1 MCGLGGPSITC
12 LKAPVPGGL
21 KPLSR
26 IRVLLL
32 TTACL
37 AALPSGPGGS
47 AQTRRPATRT
57 TSAPRSPG
65 RPGDVVTAVKVVGNA
80 RIEAG
85 TIQSYMLVQPGDR
98 YDGDRVDR
106 SLKTLYATGLFK
118 DVSISRDGSG
128 LVVKVVENPII
139 NRIAFDGNHQI
150 TDETLRPLLEL
161 RPRAV
166 FTPDLAQAD
175 RQKILDTYAKKGRFG
190 ATVEPKVIRLD
201 NNRVDVVFEIND
213 GRSTLVSRIAFVGNH
228 AFGESRL
235 REIVS
240 SREQAFYRFLSNSD
254 TYDPARIDYDK
265 ELLRRFYLKN
275 GYADFDVRNAT
286 AELAPDRSSFFV
298 TFTVNEGAQ
307 YKVNSIQI
315 DSRLPNLKGADLLGD
330 VEQEKGEVYDGEAVE
345 RSVTALQDAAQGR
358 GYNFVLVRPRIA
370 RDAAK
375 HTVDLVFDVSEGPRV
390 YVERIDIVGNTRT
403 KDKVI
408 RREMQLAEGDAFNA
422 AAIRRSRARL
432 TDLGYFNSVNITSAS
447 GSNADRAVVTA
458 AVDEKATGELSLG
471 GGFSTDAGA
480 LLSAGLR
487 EKNLV
492 GTGID
497 ASLSGV
503 LAQRRSEID
512 LSVTDPYLF
521 DRNLVGGFDLF
532 HVQNNNQNVAAYDER
547 RTGGALRLGYEISD
561 HLRQALSY
569 SVVDRNVYNVSQTAS
584 LYIQNQAG
592 GSLLSQVGQTLTLD
606 YRDSRTAP
614 HSGFVV
620 NYGLDVAGLGGT
632 AHYVRNKLDGVYY
645 IPLERFTGDS
655 DWGIAVSAGT
665 GYLFNLSGRP
675 ESIVD
680 RFFLGGDNLRGFQ
693 SAGAGP
699 HSVPVQ
705 AGGVVFGSD
714 SVGGKFIYNQST
726 ELRFPLPISADLGLS
741 GRAFVD
747 VGGLS
752 NVSRSSGGLFARNVF
767 GIPIAGGLEQSISGQ
782 HTLTPRVGSGVGV
795 SWRTPFGLINI
806 DVAEAVLKQRYDQTQ
821 FFRFGFGT
829 RF

>member
-1 MCGLGGPSITC
+1 M
-12 LKAPVPGGL
+12 
-21 KPLSR
+21 SR

-37 AALPSGPGGS
+37 AALPSGPGS
-47 AQTRRPATRT
+47 FAQTRRAASPRTVARPAAVRT
-57 TSAPRSPG
+57 
-65 RPGDVVTAVKVVGNA
+65 GDAITAIRVTGNQ

-98 YDGDRVDR
+98 YDADRVDR
-106 SLKTLYATGLFK
+106 SLKTLYATGLFR
-118 DVSISRDGSG
+118 DVSISRDGSA
-128 LVVKVVENPII
+128 LVVKVAENPII
-139 NRIAFDGNHQI
+139 NRIAFEGNHKI

-166 FTPDLAQAD
+166 FTPELAQAD
-175 RQKILDTYAKKGRFG
+175 RQKILDAYAKRGRFG

-201 NNRVDVVFEIND
+201 QNRVDVVFEIND
-213 GRSTLVSRIAFVGNH
+213 GTSTLVSRISFVGNH

-235 REIVS
+235 REIIS
-240 SREQAFYRFLSNSD
+240 SREEAIYRFLSSSD
-254 TYDPARIDYDK
+254 TYDPARIDFDK

-275 GYADFDVRNAT
+275 GYADFSVRDAT

-298 TFTVNEGAQ
+298 TFTLNEGAQ
-307 YKVNSIQI
+307 YKVNSIQVE
-315 DSRLPNLKGADLLGD
+315 SRLPKLNGADLLPE
-330 VEQEKGEVYDGEAVE
+330 VEQEKGQVYDGEAVE
-345 RSVTALQDAAQGR
+345 RSVNAIQDAAQAR

-370 RDAAK
+370 RDSAK
-375 HTVDLVFDVSEGPRV
+375 HTVDLVFDVTEGPRV
-390 YVERIDIVGNTRT
+390 FVERIDIEGNTRT

-432 TDLGYFNSVNITSAS
+432 NDLGYFNTVNITSS
-447 GSNADRAVVTA
+447 PGSSADRAIVTA

-497 ASLSGV
+497 ANLSGV

-512 LSVTDPYLF
+512 FSLTDPYLF
-521 DRNLVGGFDLF
+521 DRNLVGGIDLF
-532 HVQNNNQNVAAYDER
+532 HVQNNNQSISAYDER
-547 RTGGALRLGYEISD
+547 RTGGALRLGYEIND

-569 SVVDRNVYNVSQTAS
+569 SVVDRNVYNVNTDAS
-584 LYIQNQAG
+584 LYIQNQQG

-614 HSGFVV
+614 HSGFVI

-632 AHYVRNKLDGVYY
+632 AKYVRNKLDGVYY
-645 IPLERFTGDS
+645 IPLERYTGDS
-655 DWGIAVSAGT
+655 DWGIALSAGA
-665 GYLFNLSGRP
+665 GYLLNYGGRQ
-675 ESIVD
+675 ENIVD

-699 HSVPVQ
+699 HSIPLQ
-705 AGGVVFGSD
+705 SGGVVFGAD
-714 SVGGKFIYNQST
+714 SIGGKFIYTQSS
-726 ELRFPLPISADLGLS
+726 ELRFPLPISGDLGLS

-752 NVSRSSGGLFARNVF
+752 NVSQSGTLFARNVF
-767 GIPIAGGLEQSISGQ
+767 SIPIAGGISQGINGQ
-782 HTLTPRVGSGVGV
+782 HSLSPRVGTGVGV
-795 SWRTPFGLINI
+795 SWKTPFGLINI
-806 DVAEAVLKQRYDQTQ
+806 DLAEAVVRQKYDQTQ

>member
-1 MCGLGGPSITC
+1 M
-12 LKAPVPGGL
+12 
-21 KPLSR
+21 
-26 IRVLLL
+26 
-32 TTACL
+32 
-37 AALPSGPGGS
+37 
-47 AQTRRPATRT
+47 
-57 TSAPRSPG
+57 
-65 RPGDVVTAVKVVGNA
+65 RPGEAITAIKVTGNQ
-80 RIEAG
+80 RIEQG

-98 YDGDRVDR
+98 YDADRVDR

-118 DVSISRDGSG
+118 DVSITRDGSA

-139 NRIAFDGNHQI
+139 NRIAFEGNHRI
-150 TDETLRPLLEL
+150 TDDTLRPLLEL

-166 FTPDLAQAD
+166 FTPELAQAD
-175 RQKILDTYAKKGRFG
+175 RQKILDAYAKRGRFG
-190 ATVEPKVIRLD
+190 ATVEPKIIRLD
-201 NNRVDVVFEIND
+201 SNRVDVVFEIND
-213 GRSTLVSRIAFVGNH
+213 GTSTLVSRISFVGNH

-235 REIVS
+235 REVIS
-240 SREQAFYRFLSNSD
+240 SREEAFYRFLSNSD
-254 TYDPARIDYDK
+254 TYDPARVDFDK

-275 GYADFDVRNAT
+275 GYADFEVRNAT

-298 TFTVNEGAQ
+298 TFTLNEGAQ
-307 YKVNSIQI
+307 YKVNSIQV
-315 DSRLPNLKGADLLGD
+315 DSKLPNLKGSDLLPN
-330 VEQEKGEVYDGEAVE
+330 VEQQKGEVYDGEAVE
-345 RSVTALQDAAQGR
+345 RSTTALQDAAQAR

-370 RDAAK
+370 RDTTK

-390 YVERIDIVGNTRT
+390 FVERIDIVGNTRT

-422 AAIRRSRARL
+422 AAIRRSRSRL
-432 TDLGYFNSVNITSAS
+432 NDLGYFNSVNITSAP
-447 GSNADRAVVTA
+447 GSSADRAIVTA

-487 EKNLV
+487 EKNLI

-503 LAQRRSEID
+503 LAQRRSEVD
-512 LSVTDPYLF
+512 LSVTDPYFL
-521 DRNLVGGFDLF
+521 DRNLVGGFDIF
-532 HVQNNNQNVAAYDER
+532 HVQNNNQNISAYDER

-569 SVVDRNVYNVSQTAS
+569 SIVDRNVYNVGTNAS

-614 HSGFVV
+614 HAGFVI

-632 AHYVRNKLDGVYY
+632 AHYVRNKIDGVYY
-645 IPLERFTGDS
+645 IPLERLTGDS
-655 DWGIAVSAGT
+655 DWGIAVSAGS
-665 GYLFNLSGRP
+665 GYLFNLSGRQ
-675 ESIVD
+675 ENIVD

-693 SAGAGP
+693 SGGAGP
-699 HSVPVQ
+699 HSVPIQ

-726 ELRFPLPISADLGLS
+726 ELRFPLPISGDLGLS

-752 NVSRSSGGLFARNVF
+752 NVSRSGALFARNVY
-767 GIPIAGGLEQSISGQ
+767 GIPIVGGLDQSIAGQ